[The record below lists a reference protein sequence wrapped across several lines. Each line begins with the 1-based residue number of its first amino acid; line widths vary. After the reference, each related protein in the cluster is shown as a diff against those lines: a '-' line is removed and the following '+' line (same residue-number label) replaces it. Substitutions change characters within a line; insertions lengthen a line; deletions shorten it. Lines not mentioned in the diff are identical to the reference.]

1 MARNQAQGADPQ
13 PTDPSEENNRVDGAS
28 TRMIEDAIHGQT
40 LDPERD
46 GQRDED
52 QQDDSMHPEIPSVGP
67 ARASDENLP
76 RELTKPS
83 DNNFTLPEMR
93 EE

>member
-1 MARNQAQGADPQ
+1 MAKNTAQGADPQ
-13 PTDPSEENNRVDGAS
+13 PENPAEPNNEVDGAS
-28 TRMIEDAIHGQT
+28 TQMLNNATYGQT

-52 QQDDSMHPEIPSVGP
+52 QQDDSMRSEMPSVGP

-76 RELTKPS
+76 RELTNPS